1 MWFLLFGSCGGRGDG
16 VRRDARGPPSRGFLL
31 CFCIPVGI
39 RATEPCKHPETGG
52 RHGIPRIDT
61 DSSASSHPQRGGSEL
76 IASPSQHLTRHRC
89 CQTVH
94 SNTRGQTIAAVP
106 SLGSDILRRAG
117 FAIQVNQ
124 GWILADER
132 YCVQGRTH
140 NPAVQHHADA
150 QTNFRCTTLRLAFGR
165 AKIFSRPK
173 QNERLGHQGLCKSV
187 KYGRARYHGQY
198 HDHRAVGHHG
208 PDVLVLAT
216 GNNSKFVLP
225 RVHVIRHTHQWMVPV
240 RTEE

>member
-1 MWFLLFGSCGGRGDG
+1 MIPTPAPPEYRCGLVISVRVGAAMACGGMLV
-16 VRRDARGPPSRGFLL
+16 VRRPARFCFASAFRLEFVLRSLVNIPRQVVGTESRGSTRT
-31 CFCIPVGI
+31 
-39 RATEPCKHPETGG
+39 RAPA
-52 RHGIPRIDT
+52 RI
-61 DSSASSHPQRGGSEL
+61 HNVGGSEL

-150 QTNFRCTTLRLAFGR
+150 QPTFRGTTLRLAFGH
-165 AKIFSRPK
+165 AKISRRPK
-173 QNERLGHQGLCKSV
+173 QN
-187 KYGRARYHGQY
+187 
-198 HDHRAVGHHG
+198 VGFS
-208 PDVLVLAT
+208 D
-216 GNNSKFVLP
+216 
-225 RVHVIRHTHQWMVPV
+225 
-240 RTEE
+240 